1 MSNPLSI
8 SLPAL
13 RSFDVAA
20 RTGSFKEAASE
31 LGVTPTAI
39 SHQIRTLEEQLG
51 VALFVRKTRNVVLTE
66 EGKRLAA
73 STLKGFQE
81 IHEGLGALGSFSSHL
96 TIATTPAFAALWLV
110 PRVADFEA
118 RHPAFTVHVET
129 STEPVNLER
138 DRQIDVAIRYGTDE
152 HPELAAM
159 PLPEEGFGAFANPE
173 LLQAGTSLD
182 DATLIETRWRSPT
195 LRQIG
200 WDDWLEAQQFDPRQY
215 PNRRTFDQE
224 QHSIQAALAGQGL
237 ALASN
242 LLVKDMVDRGWLV
255 EYRPEAR
262 LPGLRYTA
270 LARSD
275 HSRTGKVR
283 KFLAWLE
290 REAGR

>member
-1 MSNPLSI
+1 M
-8 SLPAL
+8 
-13 RSFDVAA
+13 AA
-20 RTGSFKEAASE
+20 RTGSFKEAARE

-39 SHQIRTLEEQLG
+39 SHQVRTLEEQLG

-81 IHEGLGALGSFSSHL
+81 IHEGLAALGSSSSRI

-118 RHPAFTVHVET
+118 RHPNFTVHVET

-138 DRQIDVAIRYGTDE
+138 DRRVDVAIRYGTGD
-152 HPELAAM
+152 HPGLAAM

-173 LLQAGTSLD
+173 LLQAGIGLEG
-182 DATLIETRWRSPT
+182 ATLIETRWRSPT

-200 WDDWLEAQQFDPRQY
+200 WDDWLEAQQLDPRQY
-215 PNRRTFDQE
+215 PDRRIFDEE

-237 ALASN
+237 VLASN
-242 LLVKDMVDRGWLV
+242 LLVSDMVDRGWLV
-255 EYRPEAR
+255 EYLPEAR

-283 KFLAWLE
+283 QFLVWLE

>member
-1 MSNPLSI
+1 M
-8 SLPAL
+8 
-13 RSFDVAA
+13 AA
-20 RTGSFKEAASE
+20 RTDSFKEAARE

-39 SHQIRTLEEQLG
+39 SHQVRTLEEQLG

-81 IHEGLGALGSFSSHL
+81 IHEGLAALGSSSSRI

-118 RHPAFTVHVET
+118 RHPNFTVHVET

-138 DRQIDVAIRYGTDE
+138 DRRVDVAIRYGTGD
-152 HPELAAM
+152 HPGLAAM

-173 LLQAGTSLD
+173 LLQAGIGLEG
-182 DATLIETRWRSPT
+182 ATLIETRWRSPT

-200 WDDWLEAQQFDPRQY
+200 WDDWLEAQQLDPRQY
-215 PNRRTFDQE
+215 PDRRIFDEE

-237 ALASN
+237 VLASS
-242 LLVKDMVDRGWLV
+242 LLVSDMVDRGWLV
-255 EYRPEAR
+255 EYLPEAR
-262 LPGLRYTA
+262 LAGLRYTA

-283 KFLAWLE
+283 QFLAWLE
-290 REAGR
+290 REAGW

>member
-1 MSNPLSI
+1 M
-8 SLPAL
+8 
-13 RSFDVAA
+13 AA
-20 RTGSFKEAASE
+20 RVGSFKEAARE

-39 SHQIRTLEEQLG
+39 SHQVRTLEEQLS
-51 VALFVRKTRNVVLTE
+51 VALFVRKTRTVVLTE

-81 IHEGLGALGSFSSHL
+81 IHEGLDALGSSSSRL

-118 RHPAFTVHVET
+118 RHRGFTVHVET

-138 DRQIDVAIRYGTDE
+138 DRRIDVAIRYGTGE
-152 HPELAAM
+152 HPGLATI
-159 PLPEEGFGAFANPE
+159 PLLEESFGAFANPE
-173 LLQAGTSLD
+173 LLQAGTALENT
-182 DATLIETRWRSPT
+182 TLIETRWRSPI
-195 LRQIG
+195 LSPIG
-200 WDDWLEAQQFDPRQY
+200 WDDWLEAQQLDPGQF
-215 PNRRTFDQE
+215 PSRRCFDQE
-224 QHSIQAALAGQGL
+224 QHSIQAALAGQGVV
-237 ALASN
+237 LASN

-262 LPGLRYTA
+262 LQGLRYTA

-283 KFLAWLE
+283 QFLAWLE
-290 REAGR
+290 REAGG

>member
-1 MSNPLSI
+1 MPNPLSI

-13 RSFDVAA
+13 RSFDMAA
-20 RTGSFKEAASE
+20 RTGSFKEAARE

-39 SHQIRTLEEQLG
+39 SHQVRTLEEQLG

-81 IHEGLGALGSFSSHL
+81 IHEGLAALGSSSSRI

-118 RHPAFTVHVET
+118 RHPNFTVHVET

-138 DRQIDVAIRYGTDE
+138 DRRVDVAIRYGTGD
-152 HPELAAM
+152 HPGLAAM
-159 PLPEEGFGAFANPE
+159 SLPQEGFGAFANPA
-173 LLQAGTSLD
+173 LLQAGASLD

-200 WDDWLEAQQFDPRQY
+200 WDDWLEAQQLDPRQY
-215 PNRRTFDQE
+215 PDRRIFDEE

-237 ALASN
+237 VLASN
-242 LLVKDMVDRGWLV
+242 LLVSDMVDRGWLV
-255 EYRPEAR
+255 EYLPEAR
-262 LPGLRYTA
+262 LAGLRYTA

-283 KFLAWLE
+283 QFLAWLE

>member
-1 MSNPLSI
+1 M
-8 SLPAL
+8 
-13 RSFDVAA
+13 
-20 RTGSFKEAASE
+20 GSFKEAARE

-39 SHQIRTLEEQLG
+39 SHQVRTLEEQLG

-73 STLKGFQE
+73 STLRGFQE
-81 IHEGLGALGSFSSHL
+81 IHEGLGALGNSSSRL

-118 RHPAFTVHVET
+118 RHRAFTVHVET

-138 DRQIDVAIRYGTDE
+138 DRRIDVAIRYGTGE
-152 HPELAAM
+152 HPGLATM

-173 LLQAGTSLD
+173 LLQGGTVLENT
-182 DATLIETRWRSPT
+182 TLIETRWRSPI
-195 LRQIG
+195 LRPIG
-200 WDDWLEAQQFDPRQY
+200 WDDWLEAQQLDPRQY
-215 PNRRTFDQE
+215 PSRRSFDQE
-224 QHSIQAALAGQGL
+224 QHSIQAALAGQGVV
-237 ALASN
+237 LAST

-262 LPGLRYTA
+262 LRGLRYTA
-270 LARSD
+270 LARND

-283 KFLAWLE
+283 QFLAWLE